1 MPGGP
6 TSHGSPPDGAIPD
19 GAIPDGVPGGP
30 VPPGP
35 APRAGGP
42 NPKSII
48 WLIAIAAVVVVALAT
63 HAIHIQE
70 FYVIYFC
77 VLIPSIILHEIS
89 HGVVARAFGD
99 DTAQRAGRLTL
110 NPVAHVD
117 PLGSIILPG
126 ILLLSQSGMA
136 FGWAKPVPVN
146 LSRLRHPRNDSIWVS
161 LAGPGT
167 NGVLFVACG
176 LAFRYAADHRLFGA
190 SSGALGYE
198 ILFVAALANLT
209 LGFFNLLP
217 LPPLDGSVLIERL
230 LPARAQQ
237 RYLQLRPMGMVV
249 VLLFSLLVFRNS
261 TVQTH
266 LFNGEMHLWT
276 SVSGYR

>member
-1 MPGGP
+1 VSESG
-6 TSHGSPPDGAIPD
+6 TPPA
-19 GAIPDGVPGGP
+19 
-30 VPPGP
+30 PGP
-35 APRAGGP
+35 PPEGPPPEGPPSPAGRT

-48 WLIAIAAVVVVALAT
+48 WLVAIVAVMVVLLRT
-63 HAIHIQE
+63 HALHIQE

-146 LSRLRHPRNDSIWVS
+146 LARLRHPRNDSIWVS
-161 LAGPGT
+161 LAGPFT
-167 NGVLFVACG
+167 NGILFVACG
-176 LAFRYAADHRLFGA
+176 LAFRYSADHRLFGV
-190 SSGALGYE
+190 SSGGLGYQV
-198 ILFVAALANLT
+198 LYVAALANLT

-249 VLLFSLLVFRNS
+249 VLVFSLLVFRNP

-266 LFNGEMHLWT
+266 LFNGEIHLWS